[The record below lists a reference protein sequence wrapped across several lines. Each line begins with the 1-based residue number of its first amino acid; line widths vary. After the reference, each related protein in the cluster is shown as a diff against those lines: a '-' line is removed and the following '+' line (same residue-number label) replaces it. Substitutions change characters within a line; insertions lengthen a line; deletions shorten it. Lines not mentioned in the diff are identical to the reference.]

1 MNYFS
6 SHYKCIYMY
15 LKEMP
20 ILITPNL
27 VNNFQGTKSV
37 AELKFTQ
44 CLRSNYCFKIYVSVN
59 EISAK
64 LQLMPFLVLRVHSAT
79 YNILQDIKSNQNN
92 G

>member
-6 SHYKCIYMY
+6 SHYKYIYMY

-20 ILITPNL
+20 ILTTPNL

-64 LQLMPFLVLRVHSAT
+64 LQLMPFLVLRVHSAM
-79 YNILQDIKSNQNN
+79 YSILQDIKNNQNN